1 MVQQLGI
8 SARPKPALEPQASS
22 SYSSRWKAHA
32 ERLQRELMV
41 IWFILRRPGTPWPSR
56 MIAGFVVAYVLS
68 PVQLIPSFIP
78 VIGLLD
84 DAAVIAAGLAL
95 IRVLTPKNIMQDA
108 RNHAQTA
115 LKHGENIRPVAVR
128 ATTVIVAGAWLALT
142 ICLFFILRR

>member
-22 SYSSRWKAHA
+22 SYSSRWKANA

-41 IWFILRRPGTPWPSR
+41 VWFILRRPGTPWYSR
-56 MIAGFVVAYVLS
+56 MIAGCVVAYVLS
-68 PVQLIPSFIP
+68 PVQIIPSFIP
-78 VIGLLD
+78 VIGFMD

-115 LKHGENIRPVAVR
+115 MKRGENIRPVAVR
-128 ATTVIVAGAWLALT
+128 ATVIIAGAWLALT